1 MSCLFVCRGQ
11 YLYKILKG
19 CCKKKFSCDNWK
31 CIFTNFMNLC
41 YNQQKIILE
50 SKNNPLFSKN
60 NECTFLKK
68 GFKITIITERGTKIA
83 KAQWLLGHRVFICFL
98 EEILNK
104 RKIFL

>member
-1 MSCLFVCRGQ
+1 
-11 YLYKILKG
+11 
-19 CCKKKFSCDNWK
+19 
-31 CIFTNFMNLC
+31 MNLC

-98 EEILNK
+98 EEILSK

>member
-1 MSCLFVCRGQ
+1 
-11 YLYKILKG
+11 
-19 CCKKKFSCDNWK
+19 
-31 CIFTNFMNLC
+31 MNLC

-68 GFKITIITERGTKIA
+68 GFKINVVYRKRNKIA
-83 KAQWLLGHRVFICFL
+83 KAQWLLGHRVFSCFL

>member
-1 MSCLFVCRGQ
+1 ML
-11 YLYKILKG
+11 I
-19 CCKKKFSCDNWK
+19 NE
-31 CIFTNFMNLC
+31 T
-41 YNQQKIILE
+41 
-50 SKNNPLFSKN
+50 KNNPLFSKN

-68 GFKITIITERGTKIA
+68 GFKITIERGTKIA